1 MHLYEQDIKR
11 EARIILRE
19 EGYMVQLRSLAA
31 FLGALMICSILSSGC
46 SGQPGASQ
54 PPASTLTIP
63 TTTRQATPVPMTP
76 TPVQPGTTTNPPTP
90 GVTPSW
96 TPGTVAQSGATI
108 LITGDV
114 VGLKST
120 RGNFIDEIRFTV
132 VKAPRVEPVTFE
144 IPNTQIIFT
153 KFGVQ
158 FGTNYQIIGRHNDN
172 GDNILDEGESF
183 DISVPI
189 QTPYEIYTGQKFTM
203 AIKNPPQSQVIVT
216 TETPPVLSDSNIL
229 ARAPS

>member
-1 MHLYEQDIKR
+1 M
-11 EARIILRE
+11 ILRE
-19 EGYMVQLRSLAA
+19 GFMVQLRFLAA
-31 FLGALMICSILSSGC
+31 VLAALMISSILFSGC
-46 SGQPGASQ
+46 TGQKGESQ
-54 PPASTLTIP
+54 PPASTLTIA
-63 TTTRQATPVPMTP
+63 TTRPPTPVHETI
-76 TPVQPGTTTNPPTP
+76 TPVQPGTTTNLPTP
-90 GVTPSW
+90 GVTPGW
-96 TPGTVAQSGATI
+96 TPGTVAQGGAGI
-108 LITGDV
+108 LIRGDV
-114 VGLKST
+114 TGLKST

-158 FGTNYQIIGRHNDN
+158 FGTNYQIIGRTNDN
-172 GDNILDEGESF
+172 GDFVLDEGESF

-216 TETPPVLSDSNIL
+216 TEAPPVLRDSNIL